1 MLTRV
6 VHDGL
11 EMPRRHRARYLPFI
25 LAVSILITAG
35 RGQAA
40 GASAATVPCTVCV
53 AMGRT
58 SPYVDPGGMVW
69 SADYGSNGGVTYT
82 TTKPIANTSTP
93 VLYQT
98 ERDYASPLQ
107 YHFTVPNGN
116 YSVTLKFAEI

>member
-11 EMPRRHRARYLPFI
+11 QMQRRQRARYLPFI

-69 SADYGSNGGVTYT
+69 SADYGSNGGGTYT
-82 TTKPIANTSTP
+82 TTKPIANTATP
-93 VLYQT
+93 ALYQT
-98 ERDYASPLQ
+98 ERDFSYRSEE
-107 YHFTVPNGN
+107 HT
-116 YSVTLKFAEI
+116 S